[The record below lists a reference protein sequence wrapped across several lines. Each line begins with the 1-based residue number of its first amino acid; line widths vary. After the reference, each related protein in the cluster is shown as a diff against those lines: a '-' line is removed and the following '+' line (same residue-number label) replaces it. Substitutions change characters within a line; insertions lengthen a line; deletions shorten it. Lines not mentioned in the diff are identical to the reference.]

1 MATRGAKDGSGK
13 GVGKKGGI
21 RRNKN
26 PTPCNDGTEKGTGKG
41 TRRKQAKGCRG
52 TSTKTRIET

>member
-1 MATRGAKDGSGK
+1 MYLKFCIKNKGGNMATRGAKDGSGK

-41 TRRKQAKGCRG
+41 TRRK
-52 TSTKTRIET
+52 